1 MSPPRLSPDQ
11 RSGETIALADVD
23 NRPLIALA
31 IARTGRGE
39 NTIIFHVYHYGMD
52 CTFVTLRIH
61 SHNAHEIATRLRSLL
76 NENAADC
83 DTGQSGEVE
92 HRSVSVLTL

>member
-1 MSPPRLSPDQ
+1 
-11 RSGETIALADVD
+11 
-23 NRPLIALA
+23 
-31 IARTGRGE
+31 
-39 NTIIFHVYHYGMD
+39 
-52 CTFVTLRIH
+52 
-61 SHNAHEIATRLRSLL
+61 LRSLL